1 MVEGMKLIVFVFL
14 VVGQICPKK
23 KAGMVVYNIM
33 AKNCT
38 PNFHSKKVE
47 KLLILL
53 DISINISESYL
64 SKKHT
69 PNYV

>member
-1 MVEGMKLIVFVFL
+1 MKLIVIVFL

-33 AKNCT
+33 VKNYT
-38 PNFHSKKVE
+38 PNFHSKKI
-47 KLLILL
+47 KKPSILL
-53 DISINISESYL
+53 DISINISKNYL

-69 PNYV
+69 PNHV